1 MSKLTNISS
10 TEFDSIVPV
19 DDLCIAVGLVC
30 TSQRRAL
37 RHYALP
43 DGRELTV
50 NTARNEW
57 AMKNPDCYGTASQLA
72 QQFGLAENGD
82 FFATMQI
89 IDVLY
94 LKRTG
99 VPSMYPTAALSVP
112 VSGFTRDKN
121 IVTSELDFLMTQLG
135 ISLKTLSRYAEE
147 GSVPKAKGRG
157 QERVLALPAG
167 EHGYIGFN
175 GNCYRCIG
183 DGGMTSFGERRKN
196 QICMVYENSLDFLA
210 LMEQVERNGV
220 HPSMA
225 RRYHIILNGKWGLHE
240 ACEYLKANPDLLDV
254 RCFMPENEFGNKAFA
269 AINDAVKGTA
279 VNRSEMYHGFGSLLG
294 KYLPKVPEAY
304 RKWKASLVAQSTR
317 IEESEKRDVRQEQPE
332 KVIDVTPLLG
342 GEKNTMI
349 DRETGGLKL

>member
-1 MSKLTNISS
+1 MKHSQSISALV
-10 TEFDSIVPV
+10 FDSIVPV

-30 TSQRRAL
+30 LSQRRAL

-43 DGRELTV
+43 DGRELIV

-57 AMKNPDCYGTASQLA
+57 ALKNPDCYGTASQLA
-72 QQFGLAENGD
+72 EQFGLAENGD

-89 IDVLY
+89 MDILY

-99 VPSMYPTAALSVP
+99 VPGMYPTAALSVP

-135 ISLKTLSRYAEE
+135 ISHKTIRRYAEE

-157 QERVLALPAG
+157 QERVLALPVG

-175 GNCYRCIG
+175 GNSYRRIG

-210 LMEQVERNGV
+210 LMEQVECNGV
-220 HPSMA
+220 YPAMV
-225 RRYHIILNGKWGLHE
+225 RRYHIILNGKWGLRE
-240 ACEYLKANPDLLDV
+240 ACEYLRANPDFLDV
-254 RCFMPENEFGNKAFA
+254 RCFMPETEFGNKAYA

-279 VNRSEMYHGFGSLLG
+279 VDRSEMYRGFGSLLG
-294 KYLPKVPEAY
+294 RYLPKVPEAY
-304 RKWKASLVAQSTR
+304 RKWKASLVAQGTR
-317 IEESEKRDVRQEQPE
+317 VEESEKRAVRQEQPE
-332 KVIDVTPLLG
+332 TGIDITPLLG
-342 GEKNTMI
+342 GEKKTMI

>member
-1 MSKLTNISS
+1 MKHSQSISAR
-10 TEFDSIVPV
+10 EFDSIVPV

-89 IDVLY
+89 MDVLY

-99 VPSMYPTAALSVP
+99 VPGMYPMATLSVP
-112 VSGFTRDKN
+112 VSGFAKEKN
-121 IVTSELDFLMTQLG
+121 IATSDLDVLMTQLG
-135 ISLKTLSRYAEE
+135 ISQKTLTRYAEE
-147 GSVPKAKGRG
+147 GSIPKLKGRG
-157 QERVLALPAG
+157 QERVLALPVG
-167 EHGYIGFN
+167 EHGYFGFN
-175 GNCYRCIG
+175 GHCYRRIG

-220 HPSMA
+220 HPIMA
-225 RRYHIILNGKWGLHE
+225 RRYHIILNGKWGLRE
-240 ACEYLKANPDLLDV
+240 ACEYLKTNPDFLDV

-269 AINDAVKGTA
+269 AVNDVVKGTA
-279 VNRSEMYHGFGSLLG
+279 VDRSEMYRGFGSLLG
-294 KYLPKVPEAY
+294 RYLPKVPEAY

-317 IEESEKRDVRQEQPE
+317 IEESEKRDVRQEQQE
-332 KVIDVTPLLG
+332 KGIDITPLLG
-342 GEKNTMI
+342 GEKKAVI